1 MHLVAAVRR
10 VVPEALQVT
19 SAMATAGELPSHQ
32 SVITALSNE
41 LEDLPEPITIVLDD
55 YHHVTAPRTHQ
66 LLSDLIRH
74 PSPLVHLMIISREE
88 PPLAIPKLRAQGR
101 LSEIRMADL
110 AFSEDELKRFMESEL
125 SQTLTAEQLDHI
137 YASTEGW
144 PAGARLAA
152 QSFRLKGGAIVGAGF
167 LDHAAQEYLLADVL
181 DRAPDDVQRHLF
193 AVSHVDQFSAALCD
207 AISSDAFPNDLP
219 GSEFIAW
226 LRQHDLFLVQLDGA
240 GNWYR
245 FHHLFAGLLQHW
257 RTTSKFADEASEQ
270 QIHEGAATALLDQ
283 GQLEDAIEQLELAGA
298 HGELAATAA
307 TQGARLVDEERWVE
321 LARLIS
327 VIPSSVSDTD
337 PNLLILHAWSLGEV
351 RNRFSAMSDV
361 LDRAEA
367 LLDDPGNVDAPTDRW
382 LRGQITVLRGAYL
395 KLLGSDL
402 DGAIADAQAAQRL
415 LSDLPGRHLTMA
427 YVLEVVA
434 LASAGRSEEAHQVA
448 DAVVGDPRFSDAPF
462 DPMSWSLPYIG
473 WMEGDLHSEKRHA
486 LRLLAIGE
494 QFGLESTILAAN
506 CFLGTV
512 AYERNQLGEAER
524 RLTYV
529 FNRRYVAV
537 ANDAAHAGMALV
549 STQMALGRTTA
560 ADATAETLAQFV
572 LETHSEFLQPYIDAF
587 IAELD
592 LRRGRTG
599 SGLRWARNA
608 ELATQRYGYMWYNP
622 SPAQIEVLL
631 ASPPDAE
638 RGRELLD
645 HVLETARDRNHR
657 PVMIRLL
664 GLRALDLAE
673 RDDEAGALDTLEEA
687 VRLAQPGGIV
697 RRLADLGP
705 RLIPLLQ
712 RLDVA
717 ADVLDHAGAI
727 LAAIETSDDQPSDR
741 DSVVGHR
748 SQSRSDR
755 PRSRRPATPRGALL
769 QQGDRSRTDHRARH
783 RQETHG
789 HPLRQT
795 QRPQPSRSR
804 RQSAHP
810 RLRQRLIA
818 SISAAARRIRS
829 ESTAAGR
836 ARTLPAWHNASR
848 TRCSCSVFATTT
860 SAAGDSSTCEPS
872 TIRSRRPSARATSPA
887 TAPST
892 ARCTAR
898 LRGASAYT
906 DGYSAAANPAERL
919 HVAGSSASGRPPSRW
934 LE

>member
-1 MHLVAAVRR
+1 MTVMDEDGGEAGEVDVGNLPARAVFLHRPPPPEDGVLRTRLTSHLDRSLQYPVSLICAPAGFGKSVLVSQFSDRSERPTAWLSVDPTIDDPRWFLIHLVAAVRR
-10 VVPEALQVT
+10 VIPEALLVT
-19 SAMATAGELPSHQ
+19 AAMATAGELPSHQ
-32 SVITALSNE
+32 SVITSLSNE
-41 LEDLPEPITIVLDD
+41 LEDLPEPITVVLDD
-55 YHHVTAPRTHQ
+55 YHHVTAPRIHQ

-74 PSPLVHLMIISREE
+74 PSSLVHLMIISRAE

-283 GQLEDAIEQLELAGA
+283 GQLEDAIEQLERAGA

-361 LDRAEA
+361 LDQAEA

-473 WMEGDLHSEKRHA
+473 WMEGDLRSEKRHA

-560 ADATAETLAQFV
+560 ADATVETLAQFV

-599 SGLRWARNA
+599 SGLLWARNA
-608 ELATQRYGYMWYNP
+608 ELATQRYGYMWYSP

-673 RDDEAGALDTLEEA
+673 RDDEAGALDALDEA

-727 LAAIETSDDQPSDR
+727 LAAVETSDDQPSDAIR
-741 DSVVGHR
+741 LSAIDPSLGLTAREADVLQLLAARYSNKEIARELIIAPATVKKHTVTLY
-748 SQSRSDR
+748 DKLNVH
-755 PRSRRPATPRGALL
+755 SRREAVAKAL
-769 QQGDRSRTDHRARH
+769 
-783 RQETHG
+783 
-789 HPLRQT
+789 
-795 QRPQPSRSR
+795 
-804 RQSAHP
+804 
-810 RLRQRLIA
+810 
-818 SISAAARRIRS
+818 
-829 ESTAAGR
+829 
-836 ARTLPAWHNASR
+836 TL
-848 TRCSCSVFATTT
+848 
-860 SAAGDSSTCEPS
+860 
-872 TIRSRRPSARATSPA
+872 
-887 TAPST
+887 
-892 ARCTAR
+892 
-898 LRGASAYT
+898 
-906 DGYSAAANPAERL
+906 GYVN
-919 HVAGSSASGRPPSRW
+919 G
-934 LE
+934 